1 MNPPAQTPPAAVS
14 AAKLHGLAD
23 HLFRHESGRLV
34 AILTGQFGAHRLQL
48 AEDCVQDA
56 LIRALKTWPFSG
68 VPDNPAAWLMRTA
81 KNLAMDQLRREQN
94 FQRKQPDIVAQVE
107 PMAADLVED
116 ESGIHDDQLRLIF
129 VCCHPALPPE
139 AQTAL
144 ALKTLCG
151 FSPAEIARAFLISEA
166 AVAKRLT
173 RARQRLHAERI
184 PFEIPSQPDLP
195 QRLDSV
201 LKILYLLFNEGYKAS
216 HGEEIVRAELC
227 DEAIRLA
234 TLLCAHPSGNQP
246 STHALLALMLFTS
259 ARFPARTDPLGNL
272 LRLAEQDRSLWE
284 MARIRTGLLHLAHS
298 AQGDEL
304 SEYHL
309 QAGIAACHT
318 LAPND
323 EETDWPRI
331 LTLYNQLAERHPSPV
346 ITLNRAVA
354 ISKVHGVPSAIE
366 SLSQSPDR
374 DRLANHPLYH
384 AVLGDLHEQNGNR
397 DSAACHFRQALELAE
412 TKPERIHL
420 SQRLEDCQSDTPSR
434 PPIGRTT

>member
-1 MNPPAQTPPAAVS
+1 MNPPPQPPPVPVS
-14 AAKLHGLAD
+14 DSKVHGLAD
-23 HLFRHESGRLV
+23 HHFRHESGRLV
-34 AILTGQFGAHRLQL
+34 AILTGQFGAHRLQM

-94 FQRKQPDIVAQVE
+94 FQQKLPDIVTTME
-107 PMAADLVED
+107 PPAPGSPAPPED

-151 FSPAEIARAFLISEA
+151 FSPAEIAKAFLISEA

-173 RARQRLHAERI
+173 RARQRIHAERI
-184 PFEIPSQPDLP
+184 PFEIPAELELP
-195 QRLDSV
+195 QRLDTV

-216 HGEEIVRAELC
+216 HGEEIVRADLC

-234 TLLCAHPSGNQP
+234 TLLAAHPAGDQS
-246 STHALLALMLFTS
+246 STHALLALMLLTA
-259 ARFPARTDPLGNL
+259 ARFPARSDSLGNL
-272 LRLAEQDRSLWE
+272 LRLADQDRTLWD
-284 MARIRTGLLHLAHS
+284 ASRIRAGLYHLAQS
-298 AQGDEL
+298 TQGDQL

-318 LAPND
+318 FAPSD
-323 EETDWPRI
+323 EETDWPCI
-331 LTLYNQLAERHPSPV
+331 LKLYDHLAARHPSPV

-354 ISKVHGVPSAIE
+354 VAKVHGIQSAIE
-366 SLSQSPDR
+366 SLELGPDR
-374 DRLANHPLYH
+374 ERLANHHLYH
-384 AVLGDLHEQNGNR
+384 AVLGDLQTQNGNP
-397 DSAACHFRQALELAE
+397 SAAARHFRKALDLAE
-412 TKPERIHL
+412 TKPERTHL
-420 SQRLEDCQSDTPSR
+420 AKRLEDCLSGNGGDEWS
-434 PPIGRTT
+434 